1 MVNQYLTLCTSTRAQ
16 YNFGM
21 RLTFFHTPALADT
34 RVHARLGDAET
45 TRHTTNQ
52 MKLCPR

>member
-21 RLTFFHTPALADT
+21 RRTFFHTPGPELDT
-34 RVHARLGDAET
+34 RGSGDAET